1 MMLEDVLCTLKD
13 RILESGFVKQFYE
26 YTELIQRGSI
36 IAPGY
41 YIGGGNYDLVYD
53 FDVNGSGYV
62 RKRGEVSIQ
71 LDAVKTSMLGCTDDN
86 EFLIV
91 SYPLRAVLGVPKVL
105 LGDNSYSD
113 DRLFAEMVVIFGGS
127 YTASNVQDAGTT
139 IQSYST
145 DSLSIWRTEVQGV
158 DYQMNFR
165 LAYISIDFNLSFNV
179 SKSCM
184 PEVCGYGY

>member
-1 MMLEDVLCTLKD
+1 
-13 RILESGFVKQFYE
+13 
-26 YTELIQRGSI
+26 
-36 IAPGY
+36 
-41 YIGGGNYDLVYD
+41 
-53 FDVNGSGYV
+53 
-62 RKRGEVSIQ
+62 
-71 LDAVKTSMLGCTDDN
+71 MLGCTDDN

-91 SYPLRAVLGVPKVL
+91 SYPLRAVIGVPKVL
-105 LGDNSYSD
+105 LGDNAYSD